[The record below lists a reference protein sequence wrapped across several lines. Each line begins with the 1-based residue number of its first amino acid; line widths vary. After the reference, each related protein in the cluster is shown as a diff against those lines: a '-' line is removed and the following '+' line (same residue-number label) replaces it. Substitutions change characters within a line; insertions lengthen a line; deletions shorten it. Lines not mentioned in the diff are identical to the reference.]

1 MPSTTLFR
9 SLAFCGLFGC
19 LAAAVVIR
27 WAYWGM

>member
-1 MPSTTLFR
+1 MPLYLDRTLQLCLVF
-9 SLAFCGLFGC
+9 C